1 MQSPRYW
8 QKKLHTNQQIVVKP
22 VPCNIAGMKIGQI
35 MLVPTAKL
43 IDDFI
48 RLVPFG
54 HQLDIPSLR
63 RRLAQAYDSQV
74 TCPITTGFHMRTVA
88 EAAYEDY
95 LSGTS
100 LESITPVWRVLS
112 NNAPT
117 SKKLSFYQDFIA
129 PQRKKECLF

>member
-8 QKKLHTNQQIVVKP
+8 QKKLHINQQVVVKP
-22 VPCNIAGMKIGQI
+22 VPCNIAGVKIGQM

-48 RLVPFG
+48 RLIPFG
-54 HQLDIPSLR
+54 HQLDIPSLHH
-63 RRLAQAYDSQV
+63 RLAQTYNAQV

-88 EAAYEDY
+88 EASYEDY

-112 NNAPT
+112 DDTPT
-117 SKKLSFYQDFIA
+117 SKKLSFYQNFIV